1 VGWLGEGSFEP
12 CAEMAAFKAARP
24 SHKIA
29 TGGGISLA
37 QIERL
42 TIFKPDQ
49 RRLFWSCASRE
60 AESQVIIGQ
69 E

>member
-1 VGWLGEGSFEP
+1 
-12 CAEMAAFKAARP
+12 MAAFKAARP

-49 RRLFWSCASRE
+49 RRLFWSYASRE
-60 AESQVIIGQ
+60 AESQVVIGQ